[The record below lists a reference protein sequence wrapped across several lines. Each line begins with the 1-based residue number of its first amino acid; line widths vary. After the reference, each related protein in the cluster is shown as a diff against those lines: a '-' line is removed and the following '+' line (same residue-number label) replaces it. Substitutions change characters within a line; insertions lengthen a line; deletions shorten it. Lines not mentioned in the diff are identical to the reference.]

1 MGKRQIVEGL
11 EKSER
16 KKRRAQLGSLKSLV
30 LRPSTIARYEKAFR
44 AFIFY
49 LNIQKTDISTTR
61 SGLDRQV
68 VDYLNYLWEE
78 GESLSLA
85 GDTLSSL
92 QHFQPSSK
100 RNLNQSWKML
110 KTWQQ
115 HELPARATPFTWV
128 TLQIVLGKVHTL
140 SPQTALGLLVAFK
153 CLLRTGELLNLTA
166 RDFTISP
173 DQSTILI
180 RLGFTKIS
188 GRNPSAGTV
197 HITDLMLGKL
207 LTTWLRSVKLDA
219 PLIPFTDSKFRS
231 LFHQALVDCNLDHLN
246 LKPYSLRRGGATDLW
261 LSTHSYNLVQH
272 AGRWTSERVMKQY
285 IDDSTALLS
294 NIRVVPSAYQ
304 RTLISHWQS
313 ISHVEPPA
321 SWKCRGRGR
330 KQYR

>member
-1 MGKRQIVEGL
+1 MGRHQIVEGL

-30 LRPSTIARYEKAFR
+30 LRPTTITRYEKAFR
-44 AFIFY
+44 AFVQY
-49 LNIQKTDISTTR
+49 LNLHHIELSNTR

-68 VDYLNYLWEE
+68 VDYLNFLWED
-78 GESLSLA
+78 GESLALA
-85 GDTLSSL
+85 GDTLSSI

-100 RNLNQSWKML
+100 RNLSQSWKML

-128 TLQIVLGKVHTL
+128 TLQILLGQIHAS
-140 SPQTALGLLVAFK
+140 SPQTSLGLLVAFK
-153 CLLRTGELLNLTA
+153 CLLRTGELLNIHA

-180 RLGFTKIS
+180 RLGFTKTS

-197 HITDLMLGKL
+197 HITDLMLGRL
-207 LTTWLRSVKLDA
+207 LTTWLSSVKLET
-219 PLIPFTDSKFRS
+219 PLIPYTSSKFRS
-231 LFHQALVDCNLDHLN
+231 VFQQALVDCGLDKLN
-246 LKPYSLRRGGATDLW
+246 LKPYSLRRGGATDMW
-261 LSTHSYNLVQH
+261 LSTHSYNIVQH

-294 NIRVVPSAYQ
+294 NMTVVPSAYQ
-304 RTLISHWQS
+304 RTLITQWQHV
-313 ISHVEPPA
+313 SHVEPPA
-321 SWKCRGRGR
+321 GWKSRGRGR
-330 KQYR
+330 KRHK